1 VVTGMLD
8 IRDYGAVGDGTTVN
22 TVAIQKAID
31 ECSAGKS
38 DGVMVLDGQYVTGTI
53 RLKSNVTL
61 RVSAGAELL
70 GSIDIADYGT
80 DTHKNMYRGEPQM
93 DRCLIYAEDARSV
106 AIEGNGVIDGRGHR
120 HNFPNKGDAGGNRPM
135 LIRFLNCTQI
145 RVRDIKLQNPA
156 AWTSAWLYCSDI
168 VVDGITI
175 HSRAN
180 GNGDGLDFDGCSAV
194 RVCNCSFD
202 NSDDSICLQTSRVDM
217 PCRDVT
223 ITNCI
228 FSTKWAGLRIG
239 LLSRGDFENV
249 IVSNCVFKDIED
261 SGLKIQLCEG
271 GEMRNMLF
279 TGLLMKNVPRPVFM
293 TFCQQRACVDAPVAL
308 APMKSM
314 RNMVFSNITID
325 DSDLDAQ
332 SAIIV
337 VGMPGEPVKDV
348 VFRDIRFLT
357 PGGGV
362 FSNGT
367 RDESD
372 SLLPDLTPELLGTG
386 WPEFYSFGRRVPSFG
401 FYANHVDGL
410 VLDGCGFDSATEDTR
425 PAVICHDIGRHE
437 FRNLTTSGE
446 PAEILLNGRKR

>member
-1 VVTGMLD
+1 VVPGMLD

-31 ECSAGKS
+31 ECSAGRS
-38 DGVMVLDGQYVTGTI
+38 DGVMVLGGQYVTGTI
-53 RLKSNVTL
+53 RLRSNVTL
-61 RVSAGAELL
+61 RVCAGAELL
-70 GSIDIADYGT
+70 GSTSISDYST
-80 DTHKNMYRGEPQM
+80 DTHKNMYRSEPQM
-93 DRCLIYAEDARSV
+93 DRCLIYAEGAKSI

-120 HNFPNKGDAGGNRPM
+120 CNFPNSDDADKNRPM
-135 LIRFLNCTQI
+135 LLRFMNCSQI

-180 GNGDGLDFDGCSAV
+180 ANGDGLDFDGCCAV
-194 RVCNCSFD
+194 RVSNSSFD
-202 NSDDSICLQTSRVDM
+202 NSDDSICLQTSRVDK

-223 ITNCI
+223 ITNCV

-279 TGLLMKNVPRPVFM
+279 TGLLMQNVPRPVFM
-293 TFCQQRACVDAPVAL
+293 TFCQQRACVDAPAEL

-314 RNMVFSNITID
+314 RNMVFSNISID
-325 DSDLDAQ
+325 DSSCDADT
-332 SAIIV
+332 AIV
-337 VGMPGEPVKDV
+337 VVGIPGKPVKDI
-348 VFRDIRFLT
+348 VFRDIRFQT
-357 PGGGV
+357 PGGGAAD
-362 FSNGT
+362 SGAG
-367 RDESD
+367 DETGSR
-372 SLLPDLTPELLGTG
+372 LPDLTPELLGTG
-386 WPEFYSFGRRVPSFG
+386 WPEFSSFGRRLPSFG

-410 VLDGCGFDSATEDTR
+410 TIDGCGFDSVSEDRR
-425 PAVICHDIGRHE
+425 PAAVCHDVSRHQ
-437 FRNLTTSGE
+437 FRRITTSGE
-446 PAEILLNGRKR
+446 PAEILLNGEKL